1 MNVKQIFSLCI
12 GLGIASAL
20 TCLVVVGL
28 SNLDPILIFIILGIL
43 VIAGGIVGAIYALKG
58 SNMQPRLLFAL
69 ISGVAFLLIVIG
81 IAGSVI
87 FIAGEV
93 LTEEEFRLVLL
104 IIGVLLFV
112 IAICGV
118 VILVVRWALKTA
130 FQTTKSVNEAVISQL
145 QASLP
150 IWQNSV
156 PAGGAKVDLHLG
168 QNQTDALSEALS
180 SVDMEALRRGIK
192 QGSLNG
198 RREYNTLEGRR
209 KIVAFGDYDD
219 D

>member
-150 IWQNSV
+150 IWQNNV